1 MLGDLPSWCAP
12 TYLDIHCWWL
22 MSRNFAVF
30 FFLFELNKPINHR
43 LPLDINLNFFF
54 AKPKVKVKL
63 IVVLRTVFRFSP
75 CQQCYE
81 ANKSPH
87 PLWFKLSKFQKTF
100 WFVCLIHHQT
110 FTSMSYIYLT
120 AFHILYDQINS

>member
-30 FFLFELNKPINHR
+30 FFLFEWNKPINHR
-43 LPLDINLNFFF
+43 LPLDINLNFFLPN
-54 AKPKVKVKL
+54 PKSKSNLLWFCEQCSDFHPANNVMKQ
-63 IVVLRTVFRFSP
+63 ISP
-75 CQQCYE
+75 
-81 ANKSPH
+81 P
-87 PLWFKLSKFQKTF
+87 PLWYKLSKFPKTC

-110 FTSMSYIYLT
+110 FTSMSFRYLN